1 MNRLLPAAL
10 LLVATVAG
18 VRAQPVAPHVVEG
31 VALKLP
37 GRSEAYV
44 ERHTIGALEHR
55 IEYRAPDGTPIARLA
70 LDYRCSDSAPA
81 FEQHDLRN
89 GARIGARWQ
98 DGAYLLQHG
107 DETRALAPSATLVA
121 SSGFDRFVRENWD
134 ALAAGRSLELDFALP
149 ARLQTL
155 RLRIARVEAP
165 EALPGAA
172 LWLRIV
178 AAQPL
183 LRAFVEPIELA
194 YGGDR
199 GLLLYRGL
207 SNLAGADG
215 KAQSVEIRYRALPA
229 AEPGPEREIAA
240 NAPQTAEPGADGRR
254 RTADATHCPGESS

>member
-1 MNRLLPAAL
+1 MNRLLAAL

-18 VRAQPVAPHVVEG
+18 ARAQPVAPQAVEG
-31 VALKLP
+31 IALALP
-37 GRSEAYV
+37 GRGEAYV
-44 ERHTIGALEHR
+44 ERHAIGALDHR
-55 IEYRAPDGTPIARLA
+55 IDYRAPDGTPIARLT
-70 LDYRCSDSAPA
+70 LDYRCSDNAPA

-107 DETRALAPSATLVA
+107 DETRALAPSVSLVA
-121 SSGFDRFVRENWD
+121 SSGFDRFVRGHWD
-134 ALAAGRSLELDFALP
+134 ALAAGRSIDLDFALP

-165 EALPGAA
+165 EALPGAT

-194 YGGDR
+194 YDGDWA
-199 GLLLYRGL
+199 LLLYRGL
-207 SNLAGADG
+207 SNLPGADG
-215 KAQSVEIRYRALPA
+215 KAQSVEIRYRRLQA
-229 AEPGPEREIAA
+229 AQPGPAREIAA
-240 NAPQTAEPGADGRR
+240 NAPQPTEPAVDGDR
-254 RTADATHCPGESS
+254 RTATATHCPGERS